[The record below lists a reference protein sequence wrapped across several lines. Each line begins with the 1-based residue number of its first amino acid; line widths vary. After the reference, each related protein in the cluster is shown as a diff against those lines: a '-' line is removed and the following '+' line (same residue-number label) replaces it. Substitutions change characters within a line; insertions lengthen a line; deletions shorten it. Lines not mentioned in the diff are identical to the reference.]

1 MRSNIKQTHYVL
13 DFSDIEDISDNVSE
27 SSSYQ
32 QNQPPVSPPRS
43 DIKQLQQGSS
53 LQPVK
58 KETVEIPSLIIQQEE
73 DQIPRR
79 KIDNNIIQRW
89 EVNFDELSE
98 YEEPES
104 APESIQLQKESSPHI
119 EEPQYIEQFF
129 EDQQIIDEVEI
140 DQDQL
145 ILERPKDVQK
155 QTLIMKQEFQLKDK
169 QNAHI
174 LTNPINLSQK
184 DYLNDCNTITPK
196 KDINQDI
203 QIPKCKQIVK
213 QKFYN
218 PKNSLI
224 YLRLRGRED
233 LYKRNEI
240 VVDEKQKP
248 QEVDQLLE
256 GLDCINNLL
265 IDLSNFKEKKKN
277 EVDKNKQVP
286 LQIQK
291 HRVDQNSVN
300 NTEKKSIKIV
310 QIKEQKQQE
319 NQVEIQKIQEQKQ
332 IESVQKQQVQI
343 ESAQKQQVQKQI
355 ESAQKQQLQ
364 QEAALARQIRK
375 EIQQQEK
382 ELKKQQEQKQVYKI
396 LTKKLINQGLP
407 LYRCLLRQK
416 QKDFIKWLRFSEIAL
431 INEGEKEIYRFEKR
445 LSDQMFL
452 QIHKQNMKSITITKQ
467 YMFDPITL
475 HYVKKKENLQE
486 NTSLEQ
492 EKQIKQD
499 QDQKIINNKINN
511 ECKIQKEQKQSK
523 QKKLTKKDSS
533 DCVEL
538 LEEDQ
543 NKQTIINKEKGIQS
557 NSDDEDFDLLDA
569 DRIQILKIV
578 IDKRKYNNRQQ
589 LQQQN
594 QLIQPQ
600 DEYKQS
606 DDGVIVRQRID
617 QQNEHFQKEEQYPQ
631 IQQEQKNNLYLPVN
645 KSRQG
650 IDNQNEIKQKKHRN
664 YKYKEQPLSRLETND
679 EIKKKEKI
687 YDKRKEKKKQDFLQL
702 LNEIEIE
709 QKQQQL
715 KEEEQKRKYKAILQ
729 QNKDKLRVQNY
740 EQKNKLKNL
749 EYFQQ
754 QQVNTKIQ
762 KDQRINESK
771 IDRII
776 AKSEIKQDLQSCKSS
791 SVAKKSSVEKG
802 IISINKLFA
811 ETQLKRLR
819 RNETDSDDS
828 DEFSQVE
835 RNRNYLKKS
844 KK

>member
-1 MRSNIKQTHYVL
+1 
-13 DFSDIEDISDNVSE
+13 
-27 SSSYQ
+27 
-32 QNQPPVSPPRS
+32 
-43 DIKQLQQGSS
+43 
-53 LQPVK
+53 
-58 KETVEIPSLIIQQEE
+58 
-73 DQIPRR
+73 
-79 KIDNNIIQRW
+79 
-89 EVNFDELSE
+89 
-98 YEEPES
+98 
-104 APESIQLQKESSPHI
+104 
-119 EEPQYIEQFF
+119 
-129 EDQQIIDEVEI
+129 
-140 DQDQL
+140 
-145 ILERPKDVQK
+145 
-155 QTLIMKQEFQLKDK
+155 
-169 QNAHI
+169 
-174 LTNPINLSQK
+174 
-184 DYLNDCNTITPK
+184 
-196 KDINQDI
+196 
-203 QIPKCKQIVK
+203 
-213 QKFYN
+213 
-218 PKNSLI
+218 
-224 YLRLRGRED
+224 
-233 LYKRNEI
+233 
-240 VVDEKQKP
+240 
-248 QEVDQLLE
+248 
-256 GLDCINNLL
+256 
-265 IDLSNFKEKKKN
+265 
-277 EVDKNKQVP
+277 
-286 LQIQK
+286 
-291 HRVDQNSVN
+291 
-300 NTEKKSIKIV
+300 
-310 QIKEQKQQE
+310 
-319 NQVEIQKIQEQKQ
+319 
-332 IESVQKQQVQI
+332 
-343 ESAQKQQVQKQI
+343 
-355 ESAQKQQLQ
+355 
-364 QEAALARQIRK
+364 
-375 EIQQQEK
+375 
-382 ELKKQQEQKQVYKI
+382 
-396 LTKKLINQGLP
+396 
-407 LYRCLLRQK
+407 
-416 QKDFIKWLRFSEIAL
+416 
-431 INEGEKEIYRFEKR
+431 
-445 LSDQMFL
+445 
-452 QIHKQNMKSITITKQ
+452 
-467 YMFDPITL
+467 MFDPITL

>member
-13 DFSDIEDISDNVSE
+13 DFSDIEDISDNISE

-32 QNQPPVSPPRS
+32 HNQPPVSPPRS
-43 DIKQLQQGSS
+43 DIKSLQQGSS

-58 KETVEIPSLIIQQEE
+58 KETVEIPSLIIQHEE

-79 KIDNNIIQRW
+79 KIDNNLIQRW

-104 APESIQLQKESSPHI
+104 TPESIQLQKESSPPV

-169 QNAHI
+169 LNANI

-184 DYLNDCNTITPK
+184 EYLNDCNTITPK

-203 QIPKCKQIVK
+203 QISKCKQIVK

-240 VVDEKQKP
+240 VVDETQKP

-265 IDLSNFKEKKKN
+265 IDLSNVKEKKKN

-319 NQVEIQKIQEQKQ
+319 NQLEIQKLQ
-332 IESVQKQQVQI
+332 VQKQL
-343 ESAQKQQVQKQI
+343 ESAQKQQLQRQI

-382 ELKKQQEQKQVYKI
+382 EIKKQQEQKQVYKI

-452 QIHKQNMKSITITKQ
+452 QIHKQNMKSIIITKQ

-475 HYVKKKENLQE
+475 HYVKTKENHQE
-486 NTSLEQ
+486 NTSLEK

-499 QDQKIINNKINN
+499 QDQKIISNKINS
-511 ECKIQKEQKQSK
+511 ECKIQKEKKQSK
-523 QKKLTKKDSS
+523 QKKLTKQDSS

-543 NKQTIINKEKGIQS
+543 NKQSIINKEKGIQS

-594 QLIQPQ
+594 QLIQPS
-600 DEYKQS
+600 DEYKQP

-631 IQQEQKNNLYLPVN
+631 IQQEQKDNLYLPVN
-645 KSRQG
+645 ISGQG
-650 IDNQNEIKQKKHRN
+650 INNQNKIKQKKHRN

-687 YDKRKEKKKQDFLQL
+687 YNKRKEKKKLK
-702 LNEIEIE
+702 LNKNNNN
-709 QKQQQL
+709 Q
-715 KEEEQKRKYKAILQ
+715 RK
-729 QNKDKLRVQNY
+729 
-740 EQKNKLKNL
+740 KNKRENKKPYNNRIRINQELKNL

-754 QQVNTKIQ
+754 QQVNPKIQ

-776 AKSEIKQDLQSCKSS
+776 AKSEIKQDLQSCKLSY
-791 SVAKKSSVEKG
+791 VARQSSVEKG

-828 DEFSQVE
+828 DEFPQVE